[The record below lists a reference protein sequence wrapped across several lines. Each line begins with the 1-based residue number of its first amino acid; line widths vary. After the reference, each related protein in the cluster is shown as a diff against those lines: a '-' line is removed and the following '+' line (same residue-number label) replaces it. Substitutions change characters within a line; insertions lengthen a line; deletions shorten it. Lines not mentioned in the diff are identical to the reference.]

1 MEVIHR
7 NAHSGFI
14 ASFGKNAKYIQISGP
29 TISCIKNVIIDS
41 PINIKLHFALLVERS
56 LLPRIL
62 YIITINKFKVLKNN
76 LIIKIVQNKN
86 DYINF
91 IYMDKSTLLR
101 KTLKQEKTVLVP
113 GIYDALSAKIA
124 ERVGFNILFH
134 TGYGTAA
141 TLLGVPDIGLVSF
154 SEMKERVSNICNAV
168 DVPVIADAD
177 TGYGNSLN
185 TMRTVKDYIKSGAA
199 GLILEDQVW
208 PKKCGHMQ
216 NKDVISI
223 EEMEGKIKAAVKSR
237 TIEHSDLVIVG
248 RTDSLAVEGL
258 DNAIARVKTYQKA
271 GADILFI
278 EAPNQIDDLKEIN
291 SKIEMP
297 LLLNQIEGG
306 QTPII
311 SLEDAQRLGFKIIL
325 FPLTSLYASTK
336 AIFDTFTSLMNKQT
350 STGLENKL
358 ITFDLFNELVNHDEF
373 IKLEKNFSAN
383 NINK

>member
-1 MEVIHR
+1 
-7 NAHSGFI
+7 
-14 ASFGKNAKYIQISGP
+14 
-29 TISCIKNVIIDS
+29 
-41 PINIKLHFALLVERS
+41 
-56 LLPRIL
+56 
-62 YIITINKFKVLKNN
+62 
-76 LIIKIVQNKN
+76 
-86 DYINF
+86 
-91 IYMDKSTLLR
+91 MDKSTLLR
-101 KTLKQEKTVLVP
+101 QTLKKERTILVP

-124 ERVGFNILFH
+124 QRVGFDILFH

-208 PKKCGHMQ
+208 PKKCGHMK

-223 EEMEGKIKAAVKSR
+223 EEMESKIKAAVASR
-237 TIEHSDLVIVG
+237 TAENSDLVIVG

-336 AIFDTFTSLMNKQT
+336 AIFDTFTSLMNKKT
-350 STGLENKL
+350 STGSENKL

>member
-1 MEVIHR
+1 
-7 NAHSGFI
+7 
-14 ASFGKNAKYIQISGP
+14 
-29 TISCIKNVIIDS
+29 
-41 PINIKLHFALLVERS
+41 
-56 LLPRIL
+56 
-62 YIITINKFKVLKNN
+62 
-76 LIIKIVQNKN
+76 
-86 DYINF
+86 
-91 IYMDKSTLLR
+91 MDKSTLLR
-101 KTLKQEKTVLVP
+101 QTLKKERTILVP

-124 ERVGFNILFH
+124 QRVGFDILFH

-208 PKKCGHMQ
+208 PKKCGHMK

-223 EEMEGKIKAAVKSR
+223 EEMENKIKAAVASR
-237 TIEHSDLVIVG
+237 TAENSDLVIVG

-258 DNAIARVKTYQKA
+258 DNAITRVKTYQKA

-311 SLEDAQRLGFKIIL
+311 SLKEAQLLGFKIIL

-336 AIFDTFTSLMNKQT
+336 AIFDVFDNLLNKQT
-350 STGLENKL
+350 STDSDNKL

-373 IKLEKNFSAN
+373 IKLEKHFSTHKDN
-383 NINK
+383 Q

>member
-41 PINIKLHFALLVERS
+41 PINIKLHFGPLVERS

-311 SLEDAQRLGFKIIL
+311 SLEDAQRLGFRIIL

>member
-7 NAHSGFI
+7 NTHTGFI

-29 TISCIKNVIIDS
+29 TISCIKNAIIDS
-41 PINIKLHFALLVERS
+41 PINIKLHFGLLVERS
-56 LLPRIL
+56 SLPRIL
-62 YIITINKFKVLKNN
+62 YIITMNKFKVLKNN

-185 TMRTVKDYIKSGAA
+185 TMRTVKDYIRSGAA

-336 AIFDTFTSLMNKQT
+336 AIFDTFTSLMNKKT
-350 STGLENKL
+350 STGSENKL

>member
-1 MEVIHR
+1 M
-7 NAHSGFI
+7 N
-14 ASFGKNAKYIQISGP
+14 
-29 TISCIKNVIIDS
+29 
-41 PINIKLHFALLVERS
+41 
-56 LLPRIL
+56 
-62 YIITINKFKVLKNN
+62 
-76 LIIKIVQNKN
+76 
-86 DYINF
+86 
-91 IYMDKSTLLR
+91 KSTLLR
-101 KTLKQEKTVLVP
+101 QTLKKERTILVP

-124 ERVGFNILFH
+124 QRVGFDILFH

-208 PKKCGHMQ
+208 PKKCGHMK

-223 EEMEGKIKAAVKSR
+223 EEMESKIKAAVASR
-237 TIEHSDLVIVG
+237 TAENSDLVIVG

-258 DNAIARVKTYQKA
+258 DNAITRVKTYQKA

-311 SLEDAQRLGFKIIL
+311 SLKEAQLLGFKIIL

-336 AIFDTFTSLMNKQT
+336 AIFDVFDNLLNKQT
-350 STGLENKL
+350 STDSDNKL

-373 IKLEKNFSAN
+373 IKLEKRFST
-383 NINK
+383 NKTNK

>member
-1 MEVIHR
+1 
-7 NAHSGFI
+7 
-14 ASFGKNAKYIQISGP
+14 
-29 TISCIKNVIIDS
+29 
-41 PINIKLHFALLVERS
+41 
-56 LLPRIL
+56 
-62 YIITINKFKVLKNN
+62 
-76 LIIKIVQNKN
+76 
-86 DYINF
+86 
-91 IYMDKSTLLR
+91 MDKSTLLR
-101 KTLKQEKTVLVP
+101 QTLKKEKTILVP

-124 ERVGFNILFH
+124 QRVGFDIIFH

-208 PKKCGHMQ
+208 PKICGHMK

-223 EEMEGKIKAAVKSR
+223 EEMESKIKAAVASR
-237 TIEHSDLVIVG
+237 TAENSDLVIVG

-258 DNAIARVKTYQKA
+258 DSAITRVKTYQKA

-311 SLEDAQRLGFKIIL
+311 SLKDAQLLGFKIIL
-325 FPLTSLYASTK
+325 FPLTSLYAST
-336 AIFDTFTSLMNKQT
+336 
-350 STGLENKL
+350 
-358 ITFDLFNELVNHDEF
+358 
-373 IKLEKNFSAN
+373 
-383 NINK
+383 

>member
-7 NAHSGFI
+7 NTHSGFI

-29 TISCIKNVIIDS
+29 TISCIKNAIIDS
-41 PINIKLHFALLVERS
+41 PINIKLHFGPLVERS
-56 LLPRIL
+56 SLPRIL
-62 YIITINKFKVLKNN
+62 YIITMNKFKVLKNN

-154 SEMKERVSNICNAV
+154 FEMKERVSNICNAV

-185 TMRTVKDYIKSGAA
+185 TMRTVKDYIRSGAA

-336 AIFDTFTSLMNKQT
+336 AIFDTFTSLMNKKT
-350 STGLENKL
+350 STGSENKL

>member
-1 MEVIHR
+1 M
-7 NAHSGFI
+7 
-14 ASFGKNAKYIQISGP
+14 
-29 TISCIKNVIIDS
+29 
-41 PINIKLHFALLVERS
+41 
-56 LLPRIL
+56 
-62 YIITINKFKVLKNN
+62 NKFKVLKNN

-185 TMRTVKDYIKSGAA
+185 TMRTVKDYIRSGAA

-336 AIFDTFTSLMNKQT
+336 AIFDTFTSLMNKKT
-350 STGLENKL
+350 STGSENKL

>member
-1 MEVIHR
+1 
-7 NAHSGFI
+7 
-14 ASFGKNAKYIQISGP
+14 
-29 TISCIKNVIIDS
+29 
-41 PINIKLHFALLVERS
+41 
-56 LLPRIL
+56 
-62 YIITINKFKVLKNN
+62 
-76 LIIKIVQNKN
+76 
-86 DYINF
+86 
-91 IYMDKSTLLR
+91 MDKSTLLR
-101 KTLKQEKTVLVP
+101 QTLKKERTILVP

-124 ERVGFNILFH
+124 QRVGFDILFH

-208 PKKCGHMQ
+208 PKKCGHMK

-223 EEMEGKIKAAVKSR
+223 EEMENKIKAAVASR
-237 TIEHSDLVIVG
+237 TAENSDLVIVG

-258 DNAIARVKTYQKA
+258 DNAITRVKTYQKA

-311 SLEDAQRLGFKIIL
+311 SLKEAQLLGFKIIL

-336 AIFDTFTSLMNKQT
+336 AIFDVFDNLLNKQT
-350 STGLENKL
+350 STDSDNKL

-373 IKLEKNFSAN
+373 IKLEKRFST
-383 NINK
+383 NKTNK

>member
-1 MEVIHR
+1 
-7 NAHSGFI
+7 
-14 ASFGKNAKYIQISGP
+14 
-29 TISCIKNVIIDS
+29 
-41 PINIKLHFALLVERS
+41 
-56 LLPRIL
+56 
-62 YIITINKFKVLKNN
+62 
-76 LIIKIVQNKN
+76 
-86 DYINF
+86 
-91 IYMDKSTLLR
+91 MDKSTLLR

>member
-7 NAHSGFI
+7 NTHSGFI

-41 PINIKLHFALLVERS
+41 PINIKLHYGPLVERS

-154 SEMKERVSNICNAV
+154 FEMKERVSNI
-168 DVPVIADAD
+168 
-177 TGYGNSLN
+177 
-185 TMRTVKDYIKSGAA
+185 
-199 GLILEDQVW
+199 
-208 PKKCGHMQ
+208 
-216 NKDVISI
+216 
-223 EEMEGKIKAAVKSR
+223 
-237 TIEHSDLVIVG
+237 
-248 RTDSLAVEGL
+248 
-258 DNAIARVKTYQKA
+258 
-271 GADILFI
+271 
-278 EAPNQIDDLKEIN
+278 
-291 SKIEMP
+291 
-297 LLLNQIEGG
+297 
-306 QTPII
+306 
-311 SLEDAQRLGFKIIL
+311 
-325 FPLTSLYASTK
+325 
-336 AIFDTFTSLMNKQT
+336 
-350 STGLENKL
+350 
-358 ITFDLFNELVNHDEF
+358 
-373 IKLEKNFSAN
+373 
-383 NINK
+383 

>member
-41 PINIKLHFALLVERS
+41 PINIKLHFGPLVERS

-336 AIFDTFTSLMNKQT
+336 AIFDIFTSLMNKQT
-350 STGLENKL
+350 STGSENKL

-373 IKLEKNFSAN
+373 IKLETDFGKLSP
-383 NINK
+383 

>member
-7 NAHSGFI
+7 NTHSGFI

-29 TISCIKNVIIDS
+29 TISCIKNAIIDS
-41 PINIKLHFALLVERS
+41 PINIKLHFGLLVERS
-56 LLPRIL
+56 SLPRIL
-62 YIITINKFKVLKNN
+62 YIITMNKFKVLKNN

-185 TMRTVKDYIKSGAA
+185 TMRTVKDYIRSGAA

-336 AIFDTFTSLMNKQT
+336 AIFDTFTSLMNKKT
-350 STGLENKL
+350 STGSENKL

>member
-1 MEVIHR
+1 MVKQLIFVNNFE
-7 NAHSGFI
+7 
-14 ASFGKNAKYIQISGP
+14 
-29 TISCIKNVIIDS
+29 IKKDC
-41 PINIKLHFALLVERS
+41 
-56 LLPRIL
+56 
-62 YIITINKFKVLKNN
+62 
-76 LIIKIVQNKN
+76 N
-86 DYINF
+86 DYQQKLSEKETE
-91 IYMDKSTLLR
+91 M
-101 KTLKQEKTVLVP
+101 QEIMT
-113 GIYDALSAKIA
+113 
-124 ERVGFNILFH
+124 
-134 TGYGTAA
+134 
-141 TLLGVPDIGLVSF
+141 
-154 SEMKERVSNICNAV
+154 
-168 DVPVIADAD
+168 
-177 TGYGNSLN
+177 
-185 TMRTVKDYIKSGAA
+185 
-199 GLILEDQVW
+199 
-208 PKKCGHMQ
+208 
-216 NKDVISI
+216 SI

-336 AIFDTFTSLMNKQT
+336 AIFDTFTSLMNKKT
-350 STGLENKL
+350 STGSENKL

>member
-7 NAHSGFI
+7 NTHSGFI

-29 TISCIKNVIIDS
+29 TISCIKNAIIDS
-41 PINIKLHFALLVERS
+41 PINIKLHFGLLVERS
-56 LLPRIL
+56 SLPRIL
-62 YIITINKFKVLKNN
+62 YIITMNKFKVLKNN

-336 AIFDTFTSLMNKQT
+336 AIFDTFTSLMNKKT
-350 STGLENKL
+350 STGSENKL

>member
-41 PINIKLHFALLVERS
+41 PINIKLHFGPLVERS

>member
-7 NAHSGFI
+7 NTHSGFI

-41 PINIKLHFALLVERS
+41 PINIKLHFGPLVERS
-56 LLPRIL
+56 SLPRIL
-62 YIITINKFKVLKNN
+62 YIITMNKFKVLKNN

-154 SEMKERVSNICNAV
+154 FEMKERVSNICNAV

-185 TMRTVKDYIKSGAA
+185 TMRTVKDYIRSGAA

-336 AIFDTFTSLMNKQT
+336 AIFDTFTSLMNKKT
-350 STGLENKL
+350 STGSENKL

>member
-41 PINIKLHFALLVERS
+41 PINIKLHFGLLVERS
-56 LLPRIL
+56 SLPRIL
-62 YIITINKFKVLKNN
+62 YIITMNKFKVLKNN

-185 TMRTVKDYIKSGAA
+185 TMRTVKDYIRSGAA

>member
-1 MEVIHR
+1 
-7 NAHSGFI
+7 
-14 ASFGKNAKYIQISGP
+14 
-29 TISCIKNVIIDS
+29 
-41 PINIKLHFALLVERS
+41 
-56 LLPRIL
+56 
-62 YIITINKFKVLKNN
+62 
-76 LIIKIVQNKN
+76 
-86 DYINF
+86 
-91 IYMDKSTLLR
+91 MDKSTLLR
-101 KTLKQEKTVLVP
+101 QTLKKERTILVP

-124 ERVGFNILFH
+124 QRVGFDILFH

-208 PKKCGHMQ
+208 PKKCGHMK

-223 EEMEGKIKAAVKSR
+223 EEMESKIKAAVASR
-237 TIEHSDLVIVG
+237 TAENSDLVIVG

-258 DNAIARVKTYQKA
+258 DNAITRVKTYQKA

-311 SLEDAQRLGFKIIL
+311 SLKEAQLLGFKIIL

-336 AIFDTFTSLMNKQT
+336 AIFDVFDNLLNKQT
-350 STGLENKL
+350 STDSDNKL

-373 IKLEKNFSAN
+373 IKLEKRFST
-383 NINK
+383 NKTNK

>member
-1 MEVIHR
+1 M
-7 NAHSGFI
+7 
-14 ASFGKNAKYIQISGP
+14 
-29 TISCIKNVIIDS
+29 DS
-41 PINIKLHFALLVERS
+41 
-56 LLPRIL
+56 
-62 YIITINKFKVLKNN
+62 
-76 LIIKIVQNKN
+76 
-86 DYINF
+86 
-91 IYMDKSTLLR
+91 STLLR

-124 ERVGFNILFH
+124 QQVGFNILFH

-154 SEMKERVSNICNAV
+154 SEMNERVSNICNAV

-208 PKKCGHMQ
+208 PKKCGHMK

-223 EEMEGKIKAAVKSR
+223 EEMEGKIKAAVESR
-237 TIEHSDLVIVG
+237 IAEHSDLVIVA

-258 DNAIARVKTYQKA
+258 DNAISRVKTYQKA

-306 QTPII
+306 HTPII
-311 SLEDAQRLGFKIIL
+311 SLEDAHRLGFKIIL
-325 FPLTSLYASTK
+325 FPLTALYASTK
-336 AIFDTFTSLMNKQT
+336 AIFDVFTSLMNKQT
-350 STGLENKL
+350 SIGLENKL
-358 ITFDLFNELVNHDEF
+358 ITFDLFNELVNYDEF

>member
-41 PINIKLHFALLVERS
+41 PINIKLHFGPLVERS

-208 PKKCGHMQ
+208 PKKCGHKQ

-336 AIFDTFTSLMNKQT
+336 AIFDIFTSLMNKQT
-350 STGLENKL
+350 STGSENKL

>member
-1 MEVIHR
+1 
-7 NAHSGFI
+7 
-14 ASFGKNAKYIQISGP
+14 
-29 TISCIKNVIIDS
+29 
-41 PINIKLHFALLVERS
+41 
-56 LLPRIL
+56 
-62 YIITINKFKVLKNN
+62 
-76 LIIKIVQNKN
+76 
-86 DYINF
+86 
-91 IYMDKSTLLR
+91 MDKSTLLR
-101 KTLKQEKTVLVP
+101 QTLKKEKTILVP

-124 ERVGFNILFH
+124 QRVGFDIIFH

-208 PKKCGHMQ
+208 PKKCGHMK

-223 EEMEGKIKAAVKSR
+223 EEMESKIKAAVASR
-237 TIEHSDLVIVG
+237 TAENSDLVIVG

-258 DNAIARVKTYQKA
+258 DSAITRVKTYQKA

-311 SLEDAQRLGFKIIL
+311 SLKDAQLLGFKIIL

-336 AIFDTFTSLMNKQT
+336 AIFDVFNNLLDKQT
-350 STGLENKL
+350 STDSENKL

-373 IKLEKNFSAN
+373 IKLEKHFSTHKDN
-383 NINK
+383 Q